1 MIRAIFLTFI
11 ITALGALVMIFYF
24 TIRNQAADKRRL
36 IKENENLKRQNEEYF
51 SKEQRHRECA
61 AYDRG
66 LYDGRTTDTFY
77 RQCLEKFRNRDNQVE
92 VMMNGETEEVTNV

>member
-36 IKENENLKRQNEEYF
+36 IKENENWKRQNEE
-51 SKEQRHRECA
+51 
-61 AYDRG
+61 
-66 LYDGRTTDTFY
+66 
-77 RQCLEKFRNRDNQVE
+77 
-92 VMMNGETEEVTNV
+92 